1 MYTSL
6 WKSAVT
12 FDTLDGPAW
21 NFQGLFNS
29 LHVILGGWF
38 GPLAGFG
45 HFRGATWSWSRGRVI
60 PFRKNGGTRRTISC
74 FHCKTRS
81 LIRALGTKNTYE
93 SASVLE
99 KRPLKVSKHLEKFSL
114 GSKIFWSLW
123 ASGVV
128 LCVWCGVVWCG
139 GAHEGMHFS
148 QSKNACKLNS
158 VLTKLMSH
166 RGNFK

>member
-29 LHVILGGWF
+29 LHVIF
-38 GPLAGFG
+38 
-45 HFRGATWSWSRGRVI
+45 GRVI
-60 PFRKNGGTRRTISC
+60 WTPCRIWPFSWR
-74 FHCKTRS
+74 HMVME
-81 LIRALGTKNTYE
+81 LGSRHTFLEKRGDEANNFLLPLQNQVPYQSFRHKNTYE